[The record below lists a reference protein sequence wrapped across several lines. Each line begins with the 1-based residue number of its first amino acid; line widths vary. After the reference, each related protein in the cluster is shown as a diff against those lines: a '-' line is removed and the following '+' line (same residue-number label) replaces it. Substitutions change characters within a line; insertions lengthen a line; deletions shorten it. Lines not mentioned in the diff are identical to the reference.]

1 MEGETAAGEH
11 LSLREFADDNQE
23 SAVGST
29 EASEGKTNT
38 SVGAGKVF
46 LQFKSRS
53 GDHEDKGA
61 EPTLFDVNKQL
72 TTQPSPAHPRSC
84 PPSHPTA
91 SVFHASYFHGPLS
104 HSLLCSPT
112 RPCSRYLHLL

>member
-61 EPTLFDVNKQL
+61 ERTLFDVHDLRGRIPLGPKL
-72 TTQPSPAHPRSC
+72 LGQPQR
-84 PPSHPTA
+84 
-91 SVFHASYFHGPLS
+91 S
-104 HSLLCSPT
+104 HSGDHQ
-112 RPCSRYLHLL
+112 YL